1 MVLVAVV
8 EFFSRSL
15 LSAHSSRQLL
25 VPMFHYHRPNQHFS
39 TIIYP
44 LSLLISKLHF
54 CSCRTSYNLKLMW
67 LLPEL
72 EMKTNYYYY
81 FVDSVMMMKFPHTPI
96 IPFQQPEAECES
108 VRVGGHQCNQSPLP
122 L

>member
-54 CSCRTSYNLKLMW
+54 CSCRTSYNLKLM
-67 LLPEL
+67 LLQVL
-72 EMKTNYYYY
+72 EMKTNY
-81 FVDSVMMMKFPHTPI
+81 FDFDFVMMMKLVKEDGLRLYMKPFRI
-96 IPFQQPEAECES
+96 INVMVLVDGFI
-108 VRVGGHQCNQSPLP
+108 
-122 L
+122 